1 MDAFR
6 RGALL
11 MTGSARGVSA
21 EYRAQGTGTPIPC
34 RALFFREPDETGRPG
49 LAGSRI
55 IASGHFDPARGLV
68 AVARSDTLTISGK
81 TYRVDQRPTPELG
94 WDWRVY
100 LQDAP

>member
-34 RALFFREPDETGRPG
+34 RILFFREPDETGRPG
-49 LAGSRI
+49 VTGSRI
-55 IASGHFDPARGLV
+55 MAAGHFDLARGLT
-68 AVARSDTLTISGK
+68 AVLRNDTLTVEGK
-81 TYRVDQRPTPELG
+81 SFRADQRPAPELG

-100 LQDAP
+100 LQEMP